1 MALETI
7 TVTGDGSSS
16 GTSVKT
22 TTSEHTLTDISTI
35 SIPVQD
41 NPSSSI
47 IGSDGTLAISKAGS
61 GKQLKVT
68 SDGTLVGTTVE
79 TADGVTELTGLQSV
93 TISIGASGLRVG
105 CRFSSTKSAL
115 VNSDGMESN
124 PTKAILIDTDL
135 IQDVAVDV

>member
-115 VNSDGMESN
+115 VNSTGMESN